1 MQPRKVKKPLILYG
15 KGQLG
20 ALALEIFTELKIPVR
35 AIIDQYSL
43 RSLAHESDAM
53 VASCV
58 ATAPYRAIEKSLNK
72 AGYPDVSPVWD
83 IIEAY
88 PEVGLRNGFIA
99 PYAKRESVDDLSRRL
114 SSIASLTRYRHFAR
128 WHVGSPAEPK
138 RLDTGYVS
146 LPSTLADI
154 RRRQR
159 VGISASPDMKYVTIH
174 NEGHEF
180 ETIKQNL
187 NLFLKHRPLLTVACY
202 HSADGLFNIERFLMK
217 KLVDYDFHFRL
228 YAYMGQAGFFICVP
242 KREGAYDRMK
252 HYDRQTNILNY
263 KGITRYVGKK
273 GNVNWVA
280 QIKRKRERIYLGCRS
295 NPVEAAKLYDKTA
308 LKLLKDKAVLN
319 FPKEN
324 YLNENTPYNKSSRR
338 RPGDG
343 YNGLV
348 RIEE

>member
-43 RSLAHESDAM
+43 RPLAHESDAM

-58 ATAPYRAIEKSLNK
+58 ATAPYRTIEKALNK

-83 IIEAY
+83 IVDAY
-88 PEVGLRNGFIA
+88 PEVGLHNGFIA
-99 PYAKRESVDDLSRRL
+99 PYEKRTSIYDLSRQL
-114 SSIASLTRYRHFAR
+114 SSISSLIFYRHFAY
-128 WHVGSPAEPK
+128 WHVGGEMEPR
-138 RLDTGYVS
+138 RLATGYTS

-159 VGISASPDMKYVTIH
+159 VELFADSDMKHITIH

-180 ETIKQNL
+180 ETIRQNL
-187 NLFLKHRPLLTVACY
+187 NLFLKYRPTLTVACY
-202 HSADGLFNIERFLMK
+202 HNIDGLFNIERFLMK
-217 KLVDYDFHFRL
+217 KLVDYDFYFKL

-242 KREGAYDRMK
+242 KTDGSYDRMR
-252 HYDRQTNILNY
+252 HYDRQNNILKY
-263 KGITRYVGKK
+263 KGITRYVDKEGH
-273 GNVNWVA
+273 VNWIA
-280 QIKRKRERIYLGCRS
+280 QIKHKSKRIYLGCRS
-295 NPVEAAKLYDKTA
+295 NPVEAAKLYDRKA
-308 LKLLKDKAVLN
+308 LKILKDKAVLN

-324 YLNENTPYNKSSRR
+324 YLNENITSNKSSRR

-343 YNGLV
+343 NNGLV
-348 RIEE
+348 RTTE